1 MAKMRRGLAAISS
14 HKSSLKLDEL
24 RRPAPMA
31 ISAKMLAILQKVDE
45 ADKAHLADLR
55 ESARQEAERRR
66 SNGPQVAAPLGRP
79 PRSGGQRRERGA
91 TADDAREAE
100 Q

>member
-14 HKSSLKLDEL
+14 HKSSLTLDGL

-55 ESARQEAERRR
+55 ESARQEAEKAKKQRTARRR
-66 SNGPQVAAPLGRP
+66 PAWTPAKK
-79 PRSGGQRRERGA
+79 RS
-91 TADDAREAE
+91 TTT
-100 Q
+100 

>member
-14 HKSSLKLDEL
+14 HKSSLKRDEL

-55 ESARQEAERRR
+55 ESARQEAEKAKKQRAAGRRR
-66 SNGPQVAAPLGRP
+66 PAWTPAKK
-79 PRSGGQRRERGA
+79 RSP
-91 TADDAREAE
+91 TT
-100 Q
+100 

>member
-55 ESARQEAERRR
+55 ESARLEADKAKKQRAAGRR
-66 SNGPQVAAPLGRP
+66 PAWTPAKK
-79 PRSGGQRRERGA
+79 RR
-91 TADDAREAE
+91 TTT
-100 Q
+100 